1 MPVRFSSLSILL
13 WLCIAGRCAGAAPV
27 DFRRDVAPLLEKHC
41 LHCHHADNS
50 QELVSL
56 STLRD
61 LKDNE
66 TVIPGEPENSPLL
79 SVLKEKNGE
88 RARMPKGSRPL
99 SNRQIEVIRNWIAQG
114 ALWPDGLV
122 LRERSRADS
131 SWWSLQPVS
140 EKQPP
145 ESPGLPNPIDRFVRH
160 RLAAEGLKHAPAA
173 DRRTLIR
180 RLYFDLT
187 GLPPTPEEV
196 FRFINNPDQH
206 AYETLVDQLLESK
219 HFGERWA
226 RHWMDIAHY
235 ADTHG
240 FERDKRRDSAW
251 RYRDYLIR
259 ALNADRPYDRFLL
272 EQIAGDVISP
282 EETAAVVA
290 TGFLAAGP
298 WDFVGQVE
306 TQSPILRRSARAL
319 DLDDMVT
326 QVLTA
331 TMGLTVNCARC
342 HDHKLDPISQREYYQ
357 LVSVFAGLQRGNRI
371 ISASSQQRY
380 NTQQQKLTES
390 IDRVSLKIGQLRGH
404 SLDLADITGGGNGF
418 GSGRKGIGIDARTG
432 KVQERLF
439 GDLGNVRPGQFAAS
453 SYPFID
459 GVFVPAGMTTTVS
472 STGLQASGLPQNSG
486 KAWDMI
492 RNGPVASQ
500 FSTRL
505 GDIDYATDGHSLLG
519 LHANAGI
526 TFDLSVIRRKLP
538 RFEQMRLSATVGY
551 GGRTIAPSAEF
562 HVFLDGDLKSRGR
575 LGRQDTLAVQLEI
588 PAEAR
593 FLTFISTDGGN
604 GYGHDQISLG
614 DPRIEPLVP
623 VTQTADTRRLLK
635 SLNVEKDGYQRE
647 LAALGAPPEFYGV
660 VPSQPPAIHLLVRGN
675 PELPAEEVSPGALGF
690 GSQSP
695 IFGDPE
701 IPDAERR
708 LALARWIVAPGNPL
722 TRRVI
727 VNRLWHWHFGQGIVS
742 TPGDFGFGG
751 GRPSHPELLDWLASE
766 LLRNHW
772 SLKHI
777 HRLIVTS
784 QTYRMQSHWNPT
796 ASKPGLPASAIRD
809 PKSVDSGNR
818 LLWRMNP
825 RRLEAEA
832 IRDSVLAVSG
842 TLNRTMFGPGYRD
855 FNYQEAYAPVYTYR
869 TADSPELWRRSVY
882 RFLVRTTPPHFMTAL
897 DCPDPASLT
906 PRRNVTTTAIQSL
919 TLFNNDF
926 MLRQAKRFADRA
938 QATDAS
944 RDQQISFIFRNAFGR
959 IPEPEEL
966 SSARELVEGYGLLT
980 LCRSVFNASEF
991 VFID

>member
-1 MPVRFSSLSILL
+1 MSARLCLISCLF
-13 WLCIAGRCAGAAPV
+13 WLCPASECPGADPI
-27 DFRRDVAPLLEKHC
+27 DFRRDVAPLLETHC
-41 LHCHHADNS
+41 LRCHQAGNR
-50 QELVSL
+50 QKLLSL
-56 STLRD
+56 STRHHLTTD
-61 LKDNE
+61 E
-66 TVIPGEPENSPLL
+66 IIVPGKPDKSSLL
-79 SVLKEKNGE
+79 AVLTAQNRE
-88 RARMPKGSRPL
+88 RARMPKDSPPLPSR
-99 SNRQIEVIRNWIAQG
+99 QVQVIRNWIAQG
-114 ALWPDGLV
+114 AAWPDGLV
-122 LRERSRADS
+122 LRDRSRADS

-140 EKQPP
+140 ERPPP
-145 ESPGLPNPIDRFVRH
+145 ERPGLANPIDRFLRH
-160 RLAAEGLKHAPAA
+160 RLAAEGLQHAPAA
-173 DRRTLIR
+173 NRLTLIR

-196 FRFINNPDQH
+196 SGFIHDPDRH
-206 AYETLVDQLLESK
+206 AYEKLVDRLLDSQ

-240 FERDKRRDSAW
+240 FERDKRRDNAW

-259 ALNADRPYDRFLL
+259 ALNADRPYNRFLL
-272 EQIAGDVISP
+272 EQIAGDVIAP
-282 EETAAVVA
+282 EETSAVIA

-306 TQSPILRRSARAL
+306 TKSPVLRRSARAL

-371 ISASSQQRY
+371 ISQSSTELY
-380 NTQQQKLTES
+380 ETKKKALTES
-390 IDRVSLKIGQLRGH
+390 IDRVSLEIGQLQGKF
-404 SLDLADITGGGNGF
+404 LDLADITGGGNGF

-439 GDLGNVRPGQFAAS
+439 GDLGNVKPGQFAAS
-453 SYPFID
+453 SYPFVD

-472 STGLQASGLPQNSG
+472 STGLKVNGLPENSG

-526 TFDLSVIRRKLP
+526 TFDLSIIRRALP
-538 RFEQMRLSATVGY
+538 RFKPLRFSATVGY

-562 HVFLDGDLKSRGR
+562 RVFLDGDLKSQGR
-575 LGRQDTLAVQLEI
+575 LGRQDTLAVRFDI
-588 PAEAR
+588 PAGSR
-593 FLTFISTDGGN
+593 FLTFVSTDGGN

-614 DPRIEPLVP
+614 DPRIEPAVP
-623 VTQTADTRRLLK
+623 AERTVESDRLLT
-635 SLNVEKDGYQRE
+635 SLNAEQHGYQKE
-647 LAALGAPPEFYGV
+647 LAALGEPPEFYGV
-660 VPSQPPAIHLLVRGN
+660 LPSQPPPVHVFARGD
-675 PELPAEEVSPGALGF
+675 PELPQAEVSPGALGF

-695 IFGDPE
+695 VFGDAGTS
-701 IPDAERR
+701 DAERR
-708 LALARWIVAPGNPL
+708 LALARWIVAAENPL

-751 GRPSHPELLDWLASE
+751 GRPSHPELLDWLAAE
-766 LLRNHW
+766 LLREDW

-784 QTYRMQSHWNPT
+784 QTYRMQSHWNQSD
-796 ASKPGLPASAIRD
+796 SKPELSAPAARN
-809 PKSVDSGNR
+809 PESVDSDNR

-832 IRDSVLAVSG
+832 IRDAVLAVSG

-855 FNYQEAYAPVYTYR
+855 FVYQEAYAPIYTYR

-882 RFLVRTTPPHFMTAL
+882 RFLVRTTPQHFMTAL

-906 PRRNVTTTAIQSL
+906 PKRNVTTTAIQSL
-919 TLFNNDF
+919 TLYNNDF
-926 MLRQAKRFADRA
+926 MLRQARAFADRA
-938 QATDAS
+938 ETAETS
-944 RDQQISFIFRNAFGR
+944 RDRQISLIFQSAFGR
-959 IPEPEEL
+959 LPESEEL
-966 SSARELVEGYGLLT
+966 LSARRLVKQYGLVT
-980 LCRSVFNASEF
+980 LCRAVFNASEF